1 LIVHESHALFAETL
15 YEIENHLKTVL
26 IPA

>member
-1 LIVHESHALFAETL
+1 MLLRA
-15 YEIENHLKTVL
+15 KTVL